1 MDSIFGF
8 SVKNDSRA
16 EVASING
23 KILQG
28 EKGSV
33 PSWKNFLALFLLEQL
48 MAMLRLLN
56 IRLEA
61 GLKRKQRW
69 GSSS

>member
-8 SVKNDSRA
+8 SVENDSWG

-28 EKGSV
+28 EKASV
-33 PSWKNFLALFLLEQL
+33 PSWNISSPCFH
-48 MAMLRLLN
+48 LR
-56 IRLEA
+56 
-61 GLKRKQRW
+61 
-69 GSSS
+69 S